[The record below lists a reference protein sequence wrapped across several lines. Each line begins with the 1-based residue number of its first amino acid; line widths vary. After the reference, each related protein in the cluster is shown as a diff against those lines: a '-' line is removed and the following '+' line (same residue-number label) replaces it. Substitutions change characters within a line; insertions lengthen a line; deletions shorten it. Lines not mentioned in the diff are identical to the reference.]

1 VTGNGAREVL
11 AIRYCTRATNR
22 AENYLNQ
29 HLYGEPN
36 TDIQMDY
43 YFWVIRDGARTILV
57 DTGFSPAAGDRRRRA
72 GWTTPAGAL
81 PTVGIDP
88 ASVDAIVVSHAH
100 WDHTGNLHQ
109 FPQAQIVISQAEYD
123 FWTSPMARRSQFVTH
138 AEADEIAYLQ
148 RADAEGRLTLITRQ
162 HTLAGD
168 VELIEVGG
176 HTPGQL
182 VVSVPTATGTVVLAS
197 DAVHFY
203 EEVERDRPFAVVTDL
218 AAMYRAYDLL
228 AGLAARPGTSLVAG
242 HDPLVRTRFAQHPA
256 GPDVTDLT
264 APAKTSPA
272 PATGS
277 P

>member
-1 VTGNGAREVL
+1 MTGNGAREVL

-43 YFWVIRDGARTILV
+43 YFWVIRDGARTTLV

-72 GWTTPAGAL
+72 WWTTPADAL

-88 ASVDAIVVSHAH
+88 ASVDAVVVTHGH
-100 WDHTGNLHQ
+100 WDHTGNVHQ

-148 RADAEGRLTLITRQ
+148 RADAEGRLTLITGQ
-162 HTLAGD
+162 HTLAD
-168 VELIEVGG
+168 DIELIEVGG

-218 AAMYRAYDLL
+218 PAMYRAYDLL
-228 AGLAARPGTSLVAG
+228 AGLASRPGTSLVAG

-264 APAKTSPA
+264 ILAPATTA
-272 PATGS
+272 ATGS

>member
-1 VTGNGAREVL
+1 MTGDGAREVL

-43 YFWVIRDGARTILV
+43 YFWVIRDGARTTLV

-72 GWTTPAGAL
+72 WWTTPADAL

-88 ASVDAIVVSHAH
+88 ASVDAIVVTHGH
-100 WDHTGNLHQ
+100 WDHTGNVHQ

-148 RADAEGRLTLITRQ
+148 RADAEGRLTLITGQ
-162 HTLAGD
+162 HTLAD
-168 VELIEVGG
+168 DIELIEVGG

-182 VVSVPTATGTVVLAS
+182 IVSVPTATGTVVLAS

-218 AAMYRAYDLL
+218 PAMYRAYDLL
-228 AGLAARPGTSLVAG
+228 AGWRPGQAQPGAG

-256 GPDVTDLT
+256 GPDVTDRT
-264 APAKTSPA
+264 GPPPAHQDRP
-272 PATGS
+272 GYG
-277 P
+277 

>member
-1 VTGNGAREVL
+1 MTGDSTREVL
-11 AIRYCTRATNR
+11 AFRYCERMTNR
-22 AENYLNQ
+22 AENFLNH

-43 YFWVIRDGARTILV
+43 YFWVIRDGARTTLV

-72 GWTTPAGAL
+72 WWTTPADAL
-81 PTVGIDP
+81 PAVGIDP
-88 ASVDAIVVSHAH
+88 ASVDTIVVTHAH

-109 FPQAQIVISQAEYD
+109 FPQAQILISQAEYD

-148 RADAEGRLTLITRQ
+148 RAEQDQRLTLIEGRHQ
-162 HTLAGD
+162 LAGD

-182 VVSVPTATGTVVLAS
+182 IVTAATATGTVVLAS

-203 EEVERDRPFAVVTDL
+203 EEVERDRPFAIVADL
-218 AAMYRAYDLL
+218 PAMYQAYDLL
-228 AGLAARPGTSLVAG
+228 AGLAAQPGTHLVAG
-242 HDPLVRTRFAQHPA
+242 HDPLVRTRFAPHPA

-264 APAKTSPA
+264 EPQT
-272 PATGS
+272 PATRS

>member
-1 VTGNGAREVL
+1 MTGNGAREVL

-43 YFWVIRDGARTILV
+43 YFWVIRDGARTTLI

-72 GWTTPAGAL
+72 WWTTPADAL

-88 ASVDAIVVSHAH
+88 ASVDAIVVTHGH
-100 WDHTGNLHQ
+100 WDHTGNVHQ
-109 FPQAQIVISQAEYD
+109 FPQAQIVISRAEYD

-148 RADAEGRLTLITRQ
+148 RADAEGRLTLITGQ
-162 HTLAGD
+162 HTLVD
-168 VELIEVGG
+168 DIELIEVGG

-182 VVSVPTATGTVVLAS
+182 IVSVPTATGTVVLAS

-218 AAMYRAYDLL
+218 PAMYRAYDLL

-264 APAKTSPA
+264 APATA
-272 PATGS
+272 TATGS